1 MKAKPFLK
9 EGIPT
14 VKITSPD
21 ELQDFRL
28 IDVRTP
34 EEFTGELG
42 HIEGSEL
49 VTLGPELEDFLNK
62 ANKEESIL
70 LICRSSARSGRA
82 TEAAMQMGFKKV
94 YNMEGGMLYW
104 NEMKLPIKKI

>member
-1 MKAKPFLK
+1 MKVKPFIK

-14 VKITSPD
+14 VKITNEA
-21 ELQDFRL
+21 ELNDFRL

-34 EEFTGELG
+34 EEFNGELG
-42 HIEGSEL
+42 HIKGSEL
-49 VTLGPELEDFLNK
+49 IPLGPELEDFLNTLK
-62 ANKEESIL
+62 NEKPIL

-82 TEAAMQMGFKKV
+82 TEYAMKLGLKDI

-104 NEMKLPIKKI
+104 NEMKLPVAKD